1 MTKRKLLFLTS
12 ELEPFN
18 NLTDIANK
26 ISELPNELA
35 ANGLDVRILMP
46 RFGTINERRHKLHEV
61 VRLSGIN
68 VMFNDEDFALT
79 VKVASLPN
87 SKHRLQIYF
96 LHNDDFY
103 TRKFDFEDENG
114 KFYDDNSERMIFFNR
129 GIMET
134 VRKFGWA
141 PDFIICNG
149 WMTSLVPFYA
159 RTIYGADPIFSESKI
174 FFNIFDESF
183 NHALE
188 EKFLEK
194 ALLDNAIKEE
204 KGLDFKPATHTALC
218 RGAIKYSDGIILNTH
233 SIDSDL
239 NKCVMESKK
248 PTFNRD
254 MTHDNPKAFFE
265 YLDAFKP
272 LVESEGA

>member
-18 NLTDIANK
+18 NLSDIANK

-35 ANGLDVRILMP
+35 SCGLDVRILMP

-96 LHNDDFY
+96 LHNDDFFN
-103 TRKFDFEDENG
+103 RKNDFLDDEG
-114 KFYDDNSERMIFFNR
+114 KFFNDNSERMIFFNR

-141 PDFIICNG
+141 PDFILCNG

-159 RTIYGADPIFSESKI
+159 RTAYGSDPIFAESKI
-174 FFNIFDESF
+174 FFNVFDESF
-183 NHALE
+183 QGSLE
-188 EKFLEK
+188 TKFLEK
-194 ALLDNAIKEE
+194 ALLDGVIKED
-204 KGLDFKPATHTALC
+204 KGIEFKNATHTSLC
-218 RGAIKYSDGIILNTH
+218 KGAIRYADAIVLNTH
-233 SIDSDL
+233 SIDSEL
-239 NKCVMESKK
+239 NKCIMDSKK

-254 MTHDNPKAFFE
+254 ISSEDSKSFFNFI
-265 YLDAFKP
+265 DAFKP
-272 LVESEGA
+272 IIESEGA

>member
-18 NLTDIANK
+18 NLSDIATK

-35 ANGLDVRILMP
+35 SCGLDVRILMP

-103 TRKFDFEDENG
+103 NRKNDYLDDNG
-114 KFYDDNSERMIFFNR
+114 NFFDDNSERMIFFNR

-159 RTIYGADPIFSESKI
+159 RTLYGADPIFSESKI
-174 FFNIFDESF
+174 FFNVFDEGF
-183 NHALE
+183 KNPME

-194 ALLDNAIKEE
+194 ALLDNAIKED
-204 KGLDFKPATHTALC
+204 KGAEFKLATHTALC
-218 RGAIKYSDGIILNTH
+218 KGAIQYSDAVLLNTH
-233 SIDSDL
+233 SIDSEL
-239 NKCVMESKK
+239 NKCIIESKK

-254 MTHDNPKAFFE
+254 MPNENPKAFFE
-265 YLDAFKP
+265 FLDAFKP
-272 LVESEGA
+272 VVESEGA

>member
-18 NLTDIANK
+18 NLSDIATK

-35 ANGLDVRILMP
+35 SCGLDVRILMP

-103 TRKFDFEDENG
+103 NRKNDYLDDEG
-114 KFYDDNSERMIFFNR
+114 KFFDDNSERMIFFNR

-159 RTIYGADPIFSESKI
+159 RTLYGADPIFSESKI
-174 FFNIFDESF
+174 FFNVFDEGF
-183 NHALE
+183 KNPME

-194 ALLDNAIKEE
+194 ALLDNAIKED
-204 KGLDFKPATHTALC
+204 KGLEFKSATHTALC
-218 RGAIKYSDGIILNTH
+218 KGAIQYADAVVLNTH
-233 SIDSDL
+233 SIDSEL
-239 NKCVMESKK
+239 NKCIIESKK

-254 MTHDNPKAFFE
+254 IPNENPKAFFE
-265 YLDAFKP
+265 FLDAFKP
-272 LVESEGA
+272 VVESEGA

>member
-18 NLTDIANK
+18 SLSDIAAK
-26 ISELPNELA
+26 ISDLPNELA
-35 ANGLDVRILMP
+35 SQGLDVRILMP

-103 TRKFDFEDENG
+103 NRKNDYLDDQGNFFE
-114 KFYDDNSERMIFFNR
+114 DNSERMIFFNR

-159 RTIYGADPIFSESKI
+159 RTAYGADPIFSESKI
-174 FFNIFDESF
+174 FFNIFDEGF
-183 NHALE
+183 AHHLE
-188 EKFLEK
+188 DKFLDK
-194 ALLDNAIKEE
+194 ALLDGIIKED
-204 KGLDFKPATHTALC
+204 KGAEFKPATHTALC
-218 RGAIKYSDGIILNTH
+218 KGAIQYSDAIILNTQ
-233 SIDSDL
+233 SLESEL
-239 NKCVMESKK
+239 NKCIINSKK
-248 PTFNRD
+248 PTFSRQLSNE
-254 MTHDNPKAFFE
+254 NPKALFDFI
-265 YLDAFKP
+265 DAFKP
-272 LVESEGA
+272 VLESEGA

>member
-18 NLTDIANK
+18 NLSDIATK

-35 ANGLDVRILMP
+35 GCGLDVRILMP

-103 TRKFDFEDENG
+103 NRRK
-114 KFYDDNSERMIFFNR
+114 
-129 GIMET
+129 
-134 VRKFGWA
+134 
-141 PDFIICNG
+141 
-149 WMTSLVPFYA
+149 
-159 RTIYGADPIFSESKI
+159 
-174 FFNIFDESF
+174 
-183 NHALE
+183 
-188 EKFLEK
+188 
-194 ALLDNAIKEE
+194 
-204 KGLDFKPATHTALC
+204 
-218 RGAIKYSDGIILNTH
+218 
-233 SIDSDL
+233 
-239 NKCVMESKK
+239 
-248 PTFNRD
+248 
-254 MTHDNPKAFFE
+254 
-265 YLDAFKP
+265 
-272 LVESEGA
+272 

>member
-18 NLTDIANK
+18 NLSDIATK

-35 ANGLDVRILMP
+35 GCGLDVRILMP

-103 TRKFDFEDENG
+103 NRKNDYLDDDG

-159 RTIYGADPIFSESKI
+159 RTAYGSDPIFTDSKI
-174 FFNIFDESF
+174 FFNIFDEGF
-183 NHALE
+183 KNPLE
-188 EKFLEK
+188 AKFLEK
-194 ALLDNAIKEE
+194 ALLDGAIKED
-204 KGLDFKPATHTALC
+204 KGAEFKPATHTALC
-218 RGAIKYSDGIILNTH
+218 KGAIQYADAIILNTH
-233 SIDSDL
+233 SIDSEL
-239 NKCVMESKK
+239 NKCIMNSKK

-254 MTHDNPKAFFE
+254 LPSENPKAFFE
-265 YLDAFKP
+265 FIDAFKP
-272 LVESEGA
+272 IIESEGA